1 MRLEIN
7 LASQPYEDARQFWIR
22 WGTSVVLVA
31 ILTLALLAETAIGW
45 VYAHKDQQ
53 TIANYKAL
61 IADRDRER
69 SNAEAVL
76 NKSENRTT
84 RDRSRFLNELIERKA
99 FSWTQ
104 VFQDLEK
111 IMPARLHVVS
121 IRPELDEQNQLQIKL
136 AVAGE
141 SRDRALELVKHME
154 ESPRFRQ
161 PRITAENQQTERG
174 IAGDNVEFNISAQYV
189 PELLETAPIANRT
202 TAENRK

>member
-1 MRLEIN
+1 MRLDIN

-45 VYAHKDQQ
+45 LYAHKDQQ

-76 NKSENRTT
+76 NKPENRTT

-121 IRPELDEQNQLQIKL
+121 IRPELDEQNQLQIKI

-174 IAGDNVEFNISAQYV
+174 ISGDNVEFNISAQYV
-189 PELLETAPIANRT
+189 PELMETTPIANRT

>member
-1 MRLEIN
+1 MRLDIN

-53 TIANYKAL
+53 TIVNYTAL
-61 IADRDRER
+61 ITDRDRER

-76 NKSENRTT
+76 NKPENRTT

-136 AVAGE
+136 SVAGE

-174 IAGDNVEFNISAQYV
+174 IAGDNVEFNISALYV
-189 PELLETAPIANRT
+189 PELPEAAPATNRT

>member
-1 MRLEIN
+1 MRLDIN

-45 VYAHKDQQ
+45 LYAHKDQQ

-76 NKSENRTT
+76 NKPENRTT

-121 IRPELDEQNQLQIKL
+121 IRPELDEQNQLQIKI

-174 IAGDNVEFNISAQYV
+174 ISGDNVEFNISAQYV
-189 PELLETAPIANRT
+189 PELMETPPIANRT

>member
-1 MRLEIN
+1 MRLDIN

-45 VYAHKDQQ
+45 VYAHKDQR

-76 NKSENRTT
+76 NKPENRTT

-161 PRITAENQQTERG
+161 PRITAENQQTARG

-202 TAENRK
+202 TAENRN

>member
-1 MRLEIN
+1 MRLDIN

-22 WGTSVVLVA
+22 WGTSVALVA
-31 ILTLALLAETAIGW
+31 ILTLALLAETMSSWI
-45 VYAHKDQQ
+45 YAHKDQQ
-53 TIANYKAL
+53 TIASYKAL
-61 IADRDRER
+61 ISDRDRER
-69 SNAEAVL
+69 ANAEAVL
-76 NKSENRTT
+76 NKPENRAT

-104 VFQDLEK
+104 VFQDLEG

-136 AVAGE
+136 TVAGE
-141 SRDRALELVKHME
+141 SRDRALELVRHME

-174 IAGDNVEFNISAQYV
+174 IAGDNVEFNISALYV
-189 PELLETAPIANRT
+189 PELLESSLAVNRT
-202 TAENRK
+202 TAENRR

>member
-1 MRLEIN
+1 MRLDIN

-22 WGTSVVLVA
+22 WGTSIVLVA

-76 NKSENRTT
+76 SKPENRAT

-174 IAGDNVEFNISAQYV
+174 IAGDNVEFNITALYV
-189 PELLETAPIANRT
+189 PELPEAAPATSRT
-202 TAENRK
+202 TAENRR

>member
-1 MRLEIN
+1 MRLDIN

-22 WGTSVVLVA
+22 WGSSVVLVA

-53 TIANYKAL
+53 TIANYRAL

-76 NKSENRTT
+76 NKPENRTT

-161 PRITAENQQTERG
+161 PRITAENQQSERG

-189 PELLETAPIANRT
+189 PELLETAPIVNRT

>member
-1 MRLEIN
+1 MRLDIN

-45 VYAHKDQQ
+45 VYAHKDQR

-76 NKSENRTT
+76 NKPENRTT

-161 PRITAENQQTERG
+161 PRITAENQQTARG

-189 PELLETAPIANRT
+189 PELLETTPIANRT
-202 TAENRK
+202 TAENRN

>member
-1 MRLEIN
+1 MRVDIN
-7 LASQPYEDARQFWIR
+7 LASQPYEDARQFWMR

-76 NKSENRTT
+76 NKAENRTT

>member
-1 MRLEIN
+1 MRLNIN
-7 LASQPYEDARQFWIR
+7 LASQPYEDVRQFWMR
-22 WGTSVVLVA
+22 WGGSVALIA
-31 ILTLALLAETAIGW
+31 ILTLALVAQTAISW

-69 SNAEAVL
+69 SAAEAVL
-76 NKSENRTT
+76 NKPQNRTT

-104 VFQDLEK
+104 VFQDLER

-121 IRPELDEQNQLQIKL
+121 MHPELDEQNQLQIKL
-136 AVAGE
+136 TVAGE
-141 SRDRALELVKHME
+141 SRDRALELVRHME
-154 ESPRFRQ
+154 ESSRFRQ

-174 IAGDNVEFNISAQYV
+174 IAGDNVEFNISALYV
-189 PELLETAPIANRT
+189 PSAFELIPPDNRT

>member
-22 WGTSVVLVA
+22 WGSSVVLVA
-31 ILTLALLAETAIGW
+31 ILSLALLAETMIGW
-45 VYAHKDQQ
+45 LYAHKDQQ
-53 TIANYKAL
+53 TIASYKAL
-61 IADRDRER
+61 IAARDRER
-69 SNAEAVL
+69 ANAEAVL
-76 NKSENRTT
+76 NKPENRTT
-84 RDRSRFLNELIERKA
+84 RDRSRFINELIERKA

-104 VFQDLEK
+104 VFQDLER

-121 IRPELDEQNQLQIKL
+121 IRPELDDQNQLQIKI

-161 PRITAENQQTERG
+161 PRITAENQQTEHG
-174 IAGDNVEFNISAQYV
+174 IVGDNVEFNIMALYV
-189 PELLETAPIANRT
+189 PELLDTTPAPNRT
-202 TAENRK
+202 TAENRR

>member
-1 MRLEIN
+1 MRLDIN

-76 NKSENRTT
+76 NKAENRTT